1 MSSFRRVRQLG
12 IVPRL
17 ATAFLAVA
25 LLAVA
30 ANTMSQFGPRIV
42 LLVREPVSNLLQVS
56 QSEASTDHV
65 LPTSM
70 LPPKPIETTRLL
82 AAIERHVRATRSR
95 ADTPGI
101 AADAELTAAAK
112 ALNAEMLRTQ
122 GFAENDDRHLPVA
135 PVRNRIRR
143 QQADAKSLI
152 AAADERRNAVARY
165 RDAFEELDSTVKQ
178 EIDRAWKILG
188 RVIARQSL
196 IDLSRRMDSLR
207 PMVAQLIGPEPADS
221 AVISSVEVEE
231 ASISAELR
239 SGSSAPAWRQ
249 AVQERFDEMQRSRR
263 GLRQFDLNFDKQRT
277 TFTAHTEQA
286 RTSVQRLQEAGT
298 TMPWVESTVSAPRAP
313 ILGLLDRPGTTP
325 YAGSR
330 LTRPYSPM
338 KQELLLPTRARN
350 ADHARQLLIWISG
363 GVLLLLLV
371 ICVGTVISIVRPVTR
386 LMAATRRLAAGDLAV
401 QVPRG
406 GTRELDALA
415 GAFNQMAERLAA
427 AQTLVQQYNSA
438 LESRVE
444 ERTRQLQHLAA
455 HDPLTQLP
463 NRRQFSLQLD
473 RMLEAAAK
481 TDGACVG
488 ILFLDLDNFKT
499 INDSM
504 GHLFGDRVLQ
514 SLATRLVACSEAFGV
529 TARLG
534 GDEFMVLVSPAQSS
548 DEILAAATTI
558 IESFQTPLSV
568 DGLELALSASI
579 GISIYPDHA
588 RDAEALLRAAD
599 AAVFE
604 AKSLGRNRIAVF
616 SPNLLEAAE
625 SRFATEQGL
634 RGACERNEFE
644 LFFQPEVCLETGRVD
659 MVEALLR
666 WRLPDGSCVL
676 PGEFLQVAEESGLIN
691 RISEWV
697 VMSALDTIACWRA
710 THWPE
715 ARVAIN
721 VSARQLLDS
730 GFVEMLQQLAQR
742 YRLPPDCI
750 EIELTEN
757 VLQTGVTTIE
767 CLRRLRRAGFGIA
780 LDDFG
785 TGYSSLASLEQ
796 LPLTRVKLDRSL
808 MASID
813 TNPRSLAI
821 ARAIISM
828 CQGLG
833 LAITAEGVE
842 RPEQLVPL
850 VNKSGINI
858 QGFLLSPALPAAALI
873 GSLDSLSQ
881 QFRETLGIREEHQ
894 LRKAG

>member
-1 MSSFRRVRQLG
+1 MSRFSWVTQLG

-30 ANTMSQFGPRIV
+30 ANTLSQLGPQII
-42 LLVREPVSNLLQVS
+42 LLGREPASSVTTARRP
-56 QSEASTDHV
+56 EISTDDA
-65 LPTSM
+65 LASST
-70 LPPKPIETTRLL
+70 PPIMPIETGKLL
-82 AAIERHVRATRSR
+82 AATERHARATRSR
-95 ADTPGI
+95 ADTPGT
-101 AADAELTAAAK
+101 ALDADLAAAAK
-112 ALNAEMLRTQ
+112 ALNAEMTKIQ
-122 GFAENDDRHLPVA
+122 KSADNDGRPLPVISL
-135 PVRNRIRR
+135 RKQIRR
-143 QQADAKSLI
+143 QQTDAKALI
-152 AAADERRNAVARY
+152 AAADERRTAITRY
-165 RDAFEELDSTVKQ
+165 RDAFEQLDGTIKQ

-196 IDLSRRMDSLR
+196 IDLSRKMDSLR
-207 PMVAQLIGPEPADS
+207 PMVGKLTGPEPADS
-221 AVISSVEVEE
+221 AIIASTEVEE

-239 SGSSAPAWRQ
+239 SGSATQTWRL
-249 AVQERFDEMQRSRR
+249 AVQARFDEMLSARR
-263 GLRQFDLNFDKQRT
+263 DLQEFDLGFRRQRT
-277 TFTAHTEQA
+277 NFTTHAEQA
-286 RTSVQRLQEAGT
+286 RASAQKLQDASARIPPAASAASSPMGANVGIEDEAGIA
-298 TMPWVESTVSAPRAP
+298 S
-313 ILGLLDRPGTTP
+313 
-325 YAGSR
+325 YAESR
-330 LTRPYSPM
+330 LLAPYSPIV
-338 KQELLLPTRARN
+338 QEALFPAPVRSR
-350 ADHARQLLIWISG
+350 DHGRRLLIWISG
-363 GVLLLLLV
+363 GVMLILLV
-371 ICVGTVISIVRPVTR
+371 ICVGTVISIVRPVNR
-386 LMAATRRLAAGDLAV
+386 LMAATRRLAAGDLTV

-406 GTRELDALA
+406 GTRELDAL
-415 GAFNQMAERLAA
+415 GSAFNQMAERLAA
-427 AQTLVQQYNSA
+427 AQALVQQYNSA

-444 ERTRQLQHLAA
+444 ERTRQLQHLAE

-463 NRRQFSLQLD
+463 NRRQFFVDLD
-473 RMLEAAAK
+473 RMLDAAAK

-514 SLATRLVACSEAFGV
+514 RLATRLVACSEAFGV
-529 TARLG
+529 TDRLG
-534 GDEFMVLVSPAQSS
+534 GDEFTVLVSSAQSPA
-548 DEILAAATTI
+548 EILAAAQTI
-558 IESFQTPLSV
+558 IESFHAPLSV
-568 DGLELALSASI
+568 DGMELALSASL
-579 GISIYPDHA
+579 GISIYPDHEGNA
-588 RDAEALLRAAD
+588 QALLRAAD

-616 SPNLLEAAE
+616 HPELLKAAE

-644 LFFQPEVCLETGRVD
+644 LFFQPEVCLETGQVN

-676 PGEFLQVAEESGLIN
+676 PGEFLEVAEESGLIN

-697 VMSALDTIACWRA
+697 VMSALETIARWRT

-730 GFVEMLQQLAQR
+730 GFVEMLQELAQR
-742 YRLPPDCI
+742 YCLPPECI

-757 VLQTGVTTIE
+757 VLQTGVLTIE
-767 CLRRLRRAGFGIA
+767 CLRRLRTAGFGIA

-842 RPEQLVPL
+842 RPEQLLPL
-850 VNKSGINI
+850 VNKSGIFI
-858 QGFLLSPALPAAALI
+858 QGFLLSPALPAAAFI
-873 GSLDSLSQ
+873 GSIESLSER
-881 QFRETLGIREEHQ
+881 FRETLGIHVEDH
-894 LRKAG
+894 LRKTG